1 MSLKLIAFDTD
12 DLAVI
17 SAHLQEADLTAAQIA
32 WLPREKRLALV
43 CARTDH
49 AGDRSSRPCGVHF
62 DRVTRVERLKMP
74 APDGLQALRL
84 LGVTFAA
91 GEAPAGHIVLLFDGG
106 GALRL
111 TVECIEAALTDL
123 ATPQE
128 PA

>member
-17 SAHLQEADLTAAQIA
+17 SAHLQEADLTAAQMA
-32 WLPREKRLALV
+32 WLPREKRFAFV
-43 CARTDH
+43 CVRTDH
-49 AGDRSSRPCGVHF
+49 AGDQTMRPCGVHF

-74 APDGLQALRL
+74 EPDGPQALRL
-84 LGVTFAA
+84 LGVTFAE

-123 ATPQE
+123 GTPQE
-128 PA
+128 PV